1 VDWFLGSAFA
11 LLTVVGG
18 IIIIVAFVLLSYA
31 SWREIKEDKMA
42 EAELEG

>member
-1 VDWFLGSAFA
+1 LGSAFA
-11 LLTVVGG
+11 FLTVVGG
-18 IIIIVAFVLLSYA
+18 VVIIVAFLLLSYA